1 MKWVTN
7 PTFFL
12 SIFFLVI
19 IQPVY
24 AYAGPGAAIGALV
37 VAVTVLVA
45 FFFSFIIKF
54 LKFVKKVFFYIRK
67 LFKNKKKTKIK
78 KNNLS

>member
-1 MKWVTN
+1 MNWVTN
-7 PTFFL
+7 PAFFL
-12 SIFFLVI
+12 SIFFLIV

-37 VAVTVLVA
+37 VAVTVLIA

-54 LKFVKKVFFYIRK
+54 LKFLKKVFFYIIK
-67 LFKNKKKTKIK
+67 LFKNKKKLKIK
-78 KNNLS
+78 KK

>member
-1 MKWVTN
+1 MNWVTS

-12 SIFFLVI
+12 SIFFLVA

-37 VAVTVLVA
+37 VAITVLIA
-45 FFFSFIIKF
+45 FTFSSIIKF
-54 LKFVKKVFFYIRK
+54 FKFLKKIFFYISK
-67 LFKNKKKTKIK
+67 FFKNKKKRKIK